1 MVRVVVTGGAGF
13 IGHHVVEKLVSLGHE
28 VTVID
33 NLMRASPRGLATLKH
48 LNVNTLRVDVTD
60 YGAVHEALKG
70 LRPDALVHAAAL
82 IDVAESVEK
91 PHTYMHVN
99 AEGTAA
105 VARAAVSAG
114 VGRVVYLSSAAVY
127 GVPQYL
133 PIDEEHPTKPISP
146 YGASKLAGELALQS
160 LRESLGKPEFITLR
174 LFNVYGPGQNP
185 SSPYSG
191 VITKFIHAVRE
202 EREIMIYG
210 DGEQSRDFIHVEDV
224 AEAVAKA
231 LTTAE
236 ACVTLNIGTGTRTTI
251 NELAKLVMSVA
262 GREVPVRH
270 APPRKGDVRHSV
282 ASVERARKVL
292 GWEPR
297 IGLVNGLRTLLE
309 DADTQHE

>member
-1 MVRVVVTGGAGF
+1 MRVVVTGGAGF
-13 IGHHVVEKLVSLGHE
+13 IGHHIVAKLVGRGHE
-28 VTVID
+28 VAVID
-33 NLMRASPRGLATLKH
+33 NLSRPSPGGLAILKQ
-48 LNVNTLRVDVTD
+48 LNVDLLKVDITD
-60 YGAVHEALKG
+60 YAAMLEALNR
-70 LRPDALVHAAAL
+70 LRPDAVVHSAAL

-105 VARAAVSAG
+105 VARAAISAG
-114 VGRVVYLSSAAVY
+114 VEKVIYLSSAAVY
-127 GVPQYL
+127 GVPKYL
-133 PIDEEHPTKPISP
+133 PINEEHPTKPISP
-146 YGASKLAGELALQS
+146 YGASKLAGELVLES
-160 LRESLGKPEFITLR
+160 FMESLGKPKYVILR

-191 VITKFIHAVRE
+191 VITKFIHAVTSGK
-202 EREIMIYG
+202 EIVIYG

-224 AEAVAKA
+224 VEAVIKA
-231 LTTAE
+231 LTATE
-236 ACVTLNIGTGTRTTI
+236 ACVTLNIGTGMRTTI

-270 APPRKGDVRHSV
+270 APPRKGDIRHSV

-297 IGLVNGLRTLLE
+297 IGLVEGLRTLLKVT
-309 DADTQHE
+309 DTQH

>member
-1 MVRVVVTGGAGF
+1 MRVVVTGGAGF
-13 IGHHVVEKLVSLGHE
+13 IGHHIVAKLVGRGHE
-28 VTVID
+28 VAVID
-33 NLMRASPRGLATLKH
+33 NLSRPSPGGLAILKQ
-48 LNVNTLRVDVTD
+48 LNVDLLKVDITD
-60 YGAVHEALKG
+60 YAAMLEALNR
-70 LRPDALVHAAAL
+70 LRPDAVVHSAAL

-105 VARAAVSAG
+105 VTRAAISAG
-114 VGRVVYLSSAAVY
+114 VEKVIYLSSAAVY
-127 GVPQYL
+127 GVPKYL
-133 PIDEEHPTKPISP
+133 PIDEEHPTKPTSP
-146 YGASKLAGELALQS
+146 YGASKLAGELVLKS
-160 LRESLGKPEFITLR
+160 FMESLGKPEYVILR

-191 VITKFIHAVRE
+191 VITKFIHAVTSGK
-202 EREIMIYG
+202 EIVIYG

-224 AEAVAKA
+224 VEAVIKA
-231 LTTAE
+231 LTATE
-236 ACVTLNIGTGTRTTI
+236 ACVTLNIGTGMRTTI

-270 APPRKGDVRHSV
+270 APPRRGDIRHSV

-297 IGLVNGLRTLLE
+297 IGLVEGLRTLLKVT
-309 DADTQHE
+309 DTQHE

>member
-1 MVRVVVTGGAGF
+1 MRVVVTGGAGF
-13 IGHHVVEKLVSLGHE
+13 IGHHIVAKLVGRGHE
-28 VTVID
+28 VAVID
-33 NLMRASPRGLATLKH
+33 NLSRPSPGGLAILKQ
-48 LNVNTLRVDVTD
+48 LNVDLLKVDITD
-60 YGAVHEALKG
+60 YAAMLEALNR
-70 LRPDALVHAAAL
+70 LRPDAVVHSAAL

-105 VARAAVSAG
+105 VTRAAISAG
-114 VGRVVYLSSAAVY
+114 VEKVIYLSSAAVY
-127 GVPQYL
+127 GVPKYL
-133 PIDEEHPTKPISP
+133 PINEEHPTKPISP
-146 YGASKLAGELALQS
+146 YGASKLAGELVLES
-160 LRESLGKPEFITLR
+160 FMESLGKPKYVILR

-191 VITKFIHAVRE
+191 VITKFIHAVTSE
-202 EREIMIYG
+202 KEIVIYG

-224 AEAVAKA
+224 VEAVIKA
-231 LTTAE
+231 LTATE
-236 ACVTLNIGTGTRTTI
+236 ACVTLNIGTGMRTTI

-270 APPRKGDVRHSV
+270 APPRKGDIRHSV

-297 IGLVNGLRTLLE
+297 IGLVEGLRTLLKVT
-309 DADTQHE
+309 DTQH

>member
-1 MVRVVVTGGAGF
+1 MRVVVTGGAGF
-13 IGHHVVEKLVSLGHE
+13 IGHHIVAKLVGRGHE
-28 VTVID
+28 VAVID
-33 NLMRASPRGLATLKH
+33 NLSRPSPGGLAILKQ
-48 LNVNTLRVDVTD
+48 LNVDLLKVDITD
-60 YGAVHEALKG
+60 YAAMLEALNR
-70 LRPDALVHAAAL
+70 LRPDAVVHSAAL

-105 VARAAVSAG
+105 VTRAAISAG
-114 VGRVVYLSSAAVY
+114 VEKVIYLSSAAVY
-127 GVPQYL
+127 GVPKYL
-133 PIDEEHPTKPISP
+133 PIDEEHPTKPTSP
-146 YGASKLAGELALQS
+146 YGASKLAGELVLES
-160 LRESLGKPEFITLR
+160 FMESLGKPEYVILR

-191 VITKFIHAVRE
+191 VITKFIHAVTSGK
-202 EREIMIYG
+202 EIVIYG

-224 AEAVAKA
+224 VEAVIKA
-231 LTTAE
+231 LTATE
-236 ACVTLNIGTGTRTTI
+236 ACVTLNIGTGMRTTI

-270 APPRKGDVRHSV
+270 APPRKGDIRHSV

-297 IGLVNGLRTLLE
+297 IGLVEGLRTLLKVT
-309 DADTQHE
+309 DTQH

>member
-1 MVRVVVTGGAGF
+1 VRVVVTGGAGF
-13 IGHHVVEKLVSLGHE
+13 IGHHIVAKLVGRGHE
-28 VTVID
+28 VAVID
-33 NLMRASPRGLATLKH
+33 NLSRPSPGGLAILKQ
-48 LNVNTLRVDVTD
+48 LNVDLLKVDITD
-60 YGAVHEALKG
+60 YAAMLEALNR
-70 LRPDALVHAAAL
+70 LRPDAVVHSAAL

-105 VARAAVSAG
+105 VTRAAISAG
-114 VGRVVYLSSAAVY
+114 VEKVIYLSSAAVY
-127 GVPQYL
+127 GVPKYL
-133 PIDEEHPTKPISP
+133 PINEEHPTKPISP
-146 YGASKLAGELALQS
+146 YGASKLAGELVLES
-160 LRESLGKPEFITLR
+160 FMESLGKPKYVILR

-191 VITKFIHAVRE
+191 VITKFIHAVTSGK
-202 EREIMIYG
+202 EIVIYG

-224 AEAVAKA
+224 VEAVIKA
-231 LTTAE
+231 LTATE
-236 ACVTLNIGTGTRTTI
+236 ACVTLNIGTGMRTTI

-270 APPRKGDVRHSV
+270 APPRKGDIRHSV

-297 IGLVNGLRTLLE
+297 IGLVEGLRTLLKVT
-309 DADTQHE
+309 DTQH

>member
-1 MVRVVVTGGAGF
+1 MRVVVTGGAGF
-13 IGHHVVEKLVSLGHE
+13 IGHHIVAKLVGRGHE
-28 VTVID
+28 VAVID
-33 NLMRASPRGLATLKH
+33 NLSRPSPGGLAILKQ
-48 LNVNTLRVDVTD
+48 LNVDLLKVDITD
-60 YGAVHEALKG
+60 YAAMLEALNR
-70 LRPDALVHAAAL
+70 LRPDAVVHSAAL

-105 VARAAVSAG
+105 VTRAAISAG
-114 VGRVVYLSSAAVY
+114 VEKVIYLSSAAVY
-127 GVPQYL
+127 GVPKYL
-133 PIDEEHPTKPISP
+133 PINEEHPTKPISP
-146 YGASKLAGELALQS
+146 YGASKLAGELVLES
-160 LRESLGKPEFITLR
+160 FMESLGKPKYVILR

-191 VITKFIHAVRE
+191 VITKFIHAVTSGK
-202 EREIMIYG
+202 EIVIYG

-224 AEAVAKA
+224 VEAVIKA
-231 LTTAE
+231 LTATE
-236 ACVTLNIGTGTRTTI
+236 ACVTLNIGTGMRTTI

-270 APPRKGDVRHSV
+270 APPRKGDIRHSV

-297 IGLVNGLRTLLE
+297 IGLVEGLRTLLKVT
-309 DADTQHE
+309 DTQH